1 MGTRYIRDSPLP
13 DTIYVTVG
21 EQYSLVVENIYSEHT
36 IGNILVPNL
45 RQKAGNELTFV
56 TIYQETS
63 EAIVIIDAESQDA
76 G

>member
-1 MGTRYIRDSPLP
+1 MGTRYIRDSSLP

-21 EQYSLVVENIYSEHT
+21 VQYSLVVENIYSEHT

-56 TIYQETS
+56 TIYQDTS
-63 EAIVIIDAESQDA
+63 EAIVMIDVESQDV